1 MENLTFYCVKF
12 FVNRNSF
19 ISIFFQSIDVPPEGE
34 EVRNIKILAYIRV
47 PHKSLKK
54 KNLYSPTLF
63 KTDIRTNNLIFIFKF
78 CALGT

>member
-12 FVNRNSF
+12 FVNRNIF

-47 PHKSLKK
+47 THKSLKK
-54 KNLYSPTLF
+54 KNFYPPLYLRQTYELVV
-63 KTDIRTNNLIFIFKF
+63 
-78 CALGT
+78 